1 MHAYQGAG
9 HSHAPYYC
17 LCVCVHASMTQ
28 RNSLT
33 SSEPNE
39 HLISC
44 KFRSS

>member
-1 MHAYQGAG
+1 MHTKGQVI
-9 HSHAPYYC
+9 PMRPTIV
-17 LCVCVHASMTQ
+17 CVCVHASMTQ